1 MATQA
6 PIKLHGLDGRYATS
20 LWKVASEQGQL
31 PAVEK
36 DLAGFKSVMGS
47 EAVQQLLT
55 NPSIPKNSKQD
66 AIGALMEKSKFADS
80 TKNFFK
86 VLAENGR
93 LAELEGIMGKFDELQ
108 RAAKGEVHAQ
118 VTVAEELTAA
128 QTKALEKSLKSFMA
142 EGSKMSLSVTVKP
155 EILGGLVIDVGD
167 KHINMSILQRIQ
179 QLSNLLKQPI

>member
-1 MATQA
+1 MGASMLRQALSRSTRGICAASSRGMATEA

-80 TKNFFK
+80 TKNFFM

-142 EGSKMSLSVTVKP
+142 E
-155 EILGGLVIDVGD
+155 
-167 KHINMSILQRIQ
+167 
-179 QLSNLLKQPI
+179 